1 MPHSAPLILALLCLL
16 LPVGGNKAKGAT
28 QPGPCASWRE
38 ESTTVNLANQTC
50 QRKCRH
56 DRDCLGRRQCLC
68 DGACGLS
75 CVIPGRSCSWPV
87 KVENA
92 KTHLVQDT
100 HSFGALMEVTCQT
113 GFIMGAGQGAAL
125 SRCQGDRRW
134 SLTPPCRRDLSLAS
148 CGPPPDID
156 HGFHHGASYRAGQEV
171 QYQCKRGYQ
180 LEGVDTLQCQENQEW
195 SGPAP
200 VCRSM
205 FCPPPQAVAKG
216 YLVAVKKAQYRAGE
230 VIYYL
235 CKRGLL
241 MDGSNRVM
249 CLQNGT
255 WSPQPF
261 CRARCEVPAKRSRV
275 LYQGMKLWV
284 QEIPEGLVQHGE
296 TVSFYCRNHNQTCSY
311 LASTRCFDGVLP
323 LPVCYNEP
331 TWLQYTLY
339 PKRVV
344 SEIQSC

>member
-200 VCRSM
+200 VCRS
-205 FCPPPQAVAKG
+205 
-216 YLVAVKKAQYRAGE
+216 
-230 VIYYL
+230 
-235 CKRGLL
+235 
-241 MDGSNRVM
+241 
-249 CLQNGT
+249 
-255 WSPQPF
+255 
-261 CRARCEVPAKRSRV
+261 RCEVPAKRSRV